1 MICCVRGYH
10 TPSSPTLKGWPRLQ
24 WYNFVSI
31 RTLYPTENRILQN
44 IWYIFLFTCVL
55 SYLFLRISLFNML
68 YRLLWYRSDLSFFF
82 VVLDFILKAF
92 IFLPHV
98 SHFYVIFQY
107 LRLVCCTV
115 DCPSCEGNFCNVML

>member
-68 YRLLWYRSDLSFFF
+68 YRLLWYRSDLSFFLLF
-82 VVLDFILKAF
+82 LTLFWKLLF
-92 IFLPHV
+92 FCHTSPIF
-98 SHFYVIFQY
+98 IFQY